1 MDQKET
7 GYWWLRLLGS
17 LHTILGAILLV
28 VAAVAIVVAL
38 RDANRSDFYGTIAPY
53 VLLCAA
59 GVAVGGVATIGM
71 GQAHKALADIAD
83 NSHGLS
89 GLLAELRG
97 GERNPDPALDLPSI
111 PTLTPTGHPSVTP
124 EVPQPGVRDEA
135 YML

>member
-1 MDQKET
+1 MDEKET
-7 GYWWLRLLGS
+7 GYWWLRLLS
-17 LHTILGAILLV
+17 TLQTILGAILLV
-28 VAAVAIVVAL
+28 VAAVAVVVAL

-83 NSHGLS
+83 SSHCLS
-89 GLLAELRG
+89 GLLSELRG
-97 GERNPDPALDLPSI
+97 GERNPDPDLDMLST
-111 PTLTPTGHPSVTP
+111 PTLTPTDPPSAVA
-124 EVPQPGVRDEA
+124 EVRQSGVRDEA